1 MATRISL
8 IRSARLKEQRGQIG
22 NLSSPLHDVLLDL
35 EKSSLLCL
43 SERSRGVNQTQ
54 IALNSIVRAQKLER
68 VGSSE
73 TAQEFAN
80 VLWLMKEPK
89 LAIKS
94 LATVLA
100 STIVD
105 KMSQDV
111 EAKVKHATLLSRLV
125 SLRGSSEYP
134 QILTRILVGHL
145 VCRSVY
151 EEAFSDRERLF

>member
-8 IRSARLKEQRGQIG
+8 IRSARLKEQRDQIG
-22 NLSSPLHDVLLDL
+22 DLSSPLYDSLLNL

-54 IALNSIVRAQKLER
+54 IALNSVVRAQKLER

-100 STIVD
+100 STNVD
-105 KMSQDV
+105 KTSTDV
-111 EAKVKHATLLSRLV
+111 EAKVQHAMLLARLV
-125 SLRGSSEYP
+125 SLWTSSEFT
-134 QILTRILVGHL
+134 QSLT
-145 VCRSVY
+145 
-151 EEAFSDRERLF
+151 